1 MGGDGR
7 SGGLVQP
14 LLNAVSLV
22 TGSSRGIGR
31 ATTLKLARAGSDVC
45 INYLNSP
52 REARE
57 VAEEVSRM
65 GRRALVVKADLSS
78 PDDVG
83 GLMAVIESEFG
94 RLDILVSN
102 AAGGGFTSI
111 LDTSLS
117 QFDYAMRI
125 NVQAFMLLA
134 QHARPL
140 FERTAMSRAKL
151 VSVSSLG
158 GTRVMPHYGLVGTAK
173 GAIESMTRHLALE
186 LGPRGVN
193 VNCVCAGLVMTGAL
207 VSHPERDRLVAAHRG
222 RSLAGEAGIVPDDI
236 ADAILFLCSA
246 AANKIQGQTM
256 VIDAGT
262 SILS

>member
-1 MGGDGR
+1 M
-7 SGGLVQP
+7 QP
-14 LLNAVSLV
+14 FLNAVSLV

-57 VAEEVSRM
+57 VAEEVSRL
-65 GRRALVVKADLSS
+65 GRRAVVVKADLSVAE
-78 PDDVG
+78 DVA
-83 GLMAVIESEFG
+83 GLMDVINREFG

-102 AAGGGFTSI
+102 AAGGGFTSL
-111 LDTSLS
+111 LDASLS

-140 FERTAMSRAKL
+140 FERTALSRAKL

-158 GTRVMPHYGLVGTAK
+158 GTRALPHYGLVGTAK
-173 GAIESMTRHLALE
+173 GAIESMTRHLAFE

-193 VNCVCAGLVMTGAL
+193 VNCVCAGLVSTGAL
-207 VSHPERDRLVAAHRG
+207 ASHPERDHLAAAQRR
-222 RSLAGEAGIVPDDI
+222 RSLAGDAGIVPDDV
-236 ADAILFLCSA
+236 ADAILFLCST

>member
-1 MGGDGR
+1 M
-7 SGGLVQP
+7 QP

-31 ATTLKLARAGSDVC
+31 ATVLKLAQAGSDVC

-57 VAEEVSRM
+57 VAEQVSRL
-65 GRRALVVKADLSS
+65 GRRAIVVKADLAS

-83 GLMAVIESEFG
+83 GLMDVIQSEFG

-102 AAGGGFTSI
+102 AGGGGFTSL
-111 LDTSLS
+111 LDSSLS
-117 QFDYAMRI
+117 QFEYAMRV

-134 QHARPL
+134 QHAQPL
-140 FERTAMSRAKL
+140 FERTALSRAKL

-158 GTRVMPHYGLVGTAK
+158 GTRVMPHYGLVGAAK

-207 VSHPERDRLVAAHRG
+207 VSYPDRDHLMAAHRR
-222 RSLAGEAGIVPDDI
+222 RSLVGDSAIGPDDV

-246 AANKIQGQTM
+246 QANKIQGQTM
-256 VIDAGT
+256 IIDAGT

>member
-1 MGGDGR
+1 MR
-7 SGGLVQP
+7 P

-31 ATTLKLARAGSDVC
+31 ATALRLARAGSDVC

-65 GRRALVVKADLSS
+65 GRRAVVVKADLSA
-78 PDDVG
+78 PEDVSS
-83 GLMAVIESEFG
+83 LMDILQSEFG

-102 AAGGGFTSI
+102 AAGGGFTGV
-111 LDTSLS
+111 LETSLA
-117 QFDYAMRI
+117 QFDYAMRV

-134 QHARPL
+134 QYARPL
-140 FERTAMSRAKL
+140 FERTALQRAKL
-151 VSVSSLG
+151 ISVSSLG

-207 VSHPERDRLVAAHRG
+207 TSHPDRESIVAAQRR
-222 RSLAGEAGIVPDDI
+222 RSLAGDEGIAPEDV
-236 ADAILFLCSA
+236 ADAITFLCSSA
-246 AANKIQGQTM
+246 ADKIQGQTV

>member
-1 MGGDGR
+1 M
-7 SGGLVQP
+7 SSLT
-14 LLNAVSLV
+14 NAVSLV

-31 ATTLKLARAGSDVC
+31 ATILRLARAGSDVC

-57 VAEEVSRM
+57 LAHEVSRL
-65 GRRALVVKADLSS
+65 GRRALVVKADLAEA
-78 PDDVG
+78 DDVAAMMETIG
-83 GLMAVIESEFG
+83 AEYG

-102 AAGGGFTSI
+102 AAGGGFSTLMDS
-111 LDTSLS
+111 SLA

-140 FERTAMSRAKL
+140 FERTALTRAKV

-158 GTRVMPHYGLVGTAK
+158 GTRVMPHYGLIGTAK
-173 GAIESMTRHLALE
+173 GAVESMTRHLALE

-193 VNCVCAGLVMTGAL
+193 VNCVCAGLVRTGAL
-207 VSHPERDRLVAAHRG
+207 ASHPDKDGMATAQRR
-222 RSLAGEAGIVPDDI
+222 RSLAGEDGIVPGDV
-236 ADAILFLCSA
+236 AEAIHFLCSPA
-246 AANKIQGQTM
+246 ADRIQGQTV